1 MTTSNLLTPA
11 HLRRAL
17 LAALA
22 LLALGVG
29 VTPGHAVA
37 ASGAPGTSGADTITT
52 VLYPGWNMVGWVEP
66 STPTSELFDA
76 IPALRQVSAWD
87 AEVQAYQHAVL
98 DDAATTTCRRS
109 RPAPGCGCASMA
121 PRPSSGDAWCPTCL
135 CCFFSTR
142 GAT

>member
-37 ASGAPGTSGADTITT
+37 ASGAGTITT
-52 VLYPGWNMVGWVEP
+52 VLYPGWNMVGWVGP

-87 AEVQAYQHAVL
+87 AEAQDYQHAVRNRYDEL
-98 DDAATTTCRRS
+98 PTLTPGVGLWLRLRGNSAVEWTRAASNEDT
-109 RPAPGCGCASMA
+109 PG
-121 PRPSSGDAWCPTCL
+121 L
-135 CCFFSTR
+135 
-142 GAT
+142 